1 MRRITLLRHAKSD
14 WNNPSLNDFDRPL
27 NQRGE
32 RDTALIGQRLKN
44 NGVRPSLILCSDAKR
59 AITTARKIAQE
70 IAYPG
75 EFIQPVNELYLA
87 SPATIIEVLSR
98 EGEEYNNIML
108 IAHNPGLTD
117 LANIICDTKTDNIP
131 TCGVY
136 AVDVD
141 IDAWADLKNT
151 QGTLNYFE
159 HPKKQA

>member
-14 WNNPSLNDFDRPL
+14 WDTPSLNDFDRPL

-32 RDTALIGQRLKN
+32 RDAELIGQRLN
-44 NGVRPSLILCSDAKR
+44 SNGVRPSLILCSDAKR
-59 AITTARKIAQE
+59 AITTARMIAQE

-75 EFIQPVNELYLA
+75 EFIQPVNALYLA
-87 SPATIIEVLSR
+87 SPATIIEVLRR
-98 EGEEYNNIML
+98 EGEDYSDIML
-108 IAHNPGLTD
+108 IGHNPGLTD
-117 LANIICDTKTDNIP
+117 LANLICDSKTDNLP

-141 IDAWADLKNT
+141 IDDWADLENT

-159 HPKKQA
+159 YPKKQA